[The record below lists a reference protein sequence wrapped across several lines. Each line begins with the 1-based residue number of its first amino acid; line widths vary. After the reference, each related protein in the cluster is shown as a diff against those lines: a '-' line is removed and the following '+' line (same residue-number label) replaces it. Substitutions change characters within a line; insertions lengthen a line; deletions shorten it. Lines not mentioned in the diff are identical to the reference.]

1 MVTEELV
8 QELKNSLHIT
18 NTREDDYIKK
28 ILSSSIAYL
37 RSVCGDIDI
46 ENNENARELVIERA
60 RYSYNDAVEY
70 FEDNFLSQIHNLG
83 MTLVFEG
90 DENEEV

>member
-8 QELKNSLHIT
+8 QELKESLHIT
-18 NTREDDYIKK
+18 NAREDDYIKK

-46 ENNENARELVIERA
+46 ENNESARELVVERA

-70 FEDNFLSQIHNLG
+70 FEDNFLSQINNLG